1 MFNPRVKIVE
11 VQIKAASVGSD
22 VFKIGDY
29 RLRLDDI
36 FDENEFDL
44 EN

>member
-11 VQIKAASVGSD
+11 VQIKAHSHGSD

-29 RLRLDDI
+29 RLRLDET
-36 FDENEFDL
+36 FDEEEFDL